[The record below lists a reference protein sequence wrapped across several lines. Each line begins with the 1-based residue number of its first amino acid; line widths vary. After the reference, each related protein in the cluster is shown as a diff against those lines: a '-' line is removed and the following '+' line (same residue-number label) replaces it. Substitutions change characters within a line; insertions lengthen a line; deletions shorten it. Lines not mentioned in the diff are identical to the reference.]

1 MIYYQNLIEY
11 FAYKRLLSRSPNP
24 LSVNHRPE
32 GFYTSTES
40 LQNLL
45 ANMSVPQHSAHTISP
60 VEFVPSNRIQQR
72 IPSPLDST
80 RASTS
85 QMKDTDNIPHD
96 DRRSSSIATL
106 RLKAREHEKELDK
119 LRYSKQNEDNSN

>member
-1 MIYYQNLIEY
+1 M
-11 FAYKRLLSRSPNP
+11 
-24 LSVNHRPE
+24 NHRPE

-45 ANMSVPQHSAHTISP
+45 ANMSVPQHSGHSIPP
-60 VEFVPSNRIQQR
+60 VEFVQSNRM
-72 IPSPLDST
+72 PSPSDST

-85 QMKDTDNIPHD
+85 QKKDTDNIPQD
-96 DRRSSSIATL
+96 DRRTSSIATL

-119 LRYSKQNEDNSN
+119 LRYSKQNDDSSN